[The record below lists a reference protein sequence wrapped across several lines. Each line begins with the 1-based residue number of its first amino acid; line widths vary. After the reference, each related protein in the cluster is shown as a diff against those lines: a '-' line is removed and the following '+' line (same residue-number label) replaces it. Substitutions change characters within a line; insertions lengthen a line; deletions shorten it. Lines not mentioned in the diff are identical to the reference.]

1 MANKSK
7 PETIFL
13 KGHQV
18 QKEGQASAA
27 LSPGHLVERGGSK
40 DFQVQST
47 EKGVCS
53 PMFAVEND
61 LIGNEITDAYAAND
75 NVVVAYA
82 LPGAEINAR
91 VAASATAIV
100 ANDALEA
107 AGDGTVRKF
116 TDGVIIGY
124 ALEAINNSS
133 NSSSEVFIKMEIK

>member
-1 MANKSK
+1 MANKSN

-13 KGHQV
+13 KGLYV

-40 DFQVQST
+40 AFRKQST

-53 PMFAVEND
+53 VMFAVEND
-61 LIGNEITDAYAAND
+61 LIGKEITDAYAAND
-75 NVVVAYA
+75 NVVVVYA

-100 ANDALEA
+100 ANNALEA
-107 AGDGTVRKF
+107 AGDGTVKKY
-116 TDGVIIGY
+116 TDGEIIGY
-124 ALEAINNSS
+124 ALEAINNSTGTT
-133 NSSSEVFIKMEIK
+133 EAFIKMEIK

>member
-1 MANKSK
+1 MPNKAK

-27 LSPGHLVERGGSK
+27 LSPGDLVERGGSN
-40 DFQVQST
+40 DFRKQST
-47 EKGVCS
+47 AKGVCS

-75 NVVVAYA
+75 NVVVVYA

-100 ANDALEA
+100 ANDALAA
-107 AGDGTVRKF
+107 AGDGTLKTL
-116 TDGVIIGY
+116 TDGQIIGY
-124 ALEAINNSS
+124 ALEAVNNSS
-133 NSSSEVFIKMEIK
+133 GSTEVFIKMEIK

>member
-7 PETIFL
+7 SETIFL
-13 KGHQV
+13 KGLQV

-40 DFQVQST
+40 IFQVQAT
-47 EKGVCS
+47 AKAACS

-61 LIGNEITDAYAAND
+61 LLGKEITDAYAAND
-75 NVVVAYA
+75 NVVVAFA

-91 VAASATAIV
+91 LAASASAIV

-107 AGDGTVRKF
+107 TGDGTVRKF
-116 TDGVIIGY
+116 TDGVIIGH
-124 ALEAINNSS
+124 ALEAVNNSS
-133 NSSSEVFIKMEIK
+133 GSTEVFIKMEVK

>member
-27 LSPGHLVERGGSK
+27 LKPGHLIERGGSNE
-40 DFQVQST
+40 FQKQST
-47 EKGVCS
+47 AKGLCR

-61 LIGNEITDAYAAND
+61 LIGKEITDQYAANE

-91 VAASATAIV
+91 VPASATAIA

-107 AGDGTVRKF
+107 TGDGTVKKF
-116 TDGVIIGY
+116 TNGVIIGY
-124 ALEAINNSS
+124 ALEAVNNSS
-133 NSSSEVFIKMEIK
+133 GSSEVFIRMEII